1 MGGIFIFSCPHHNQS
16 LHCVY
21 STILHS
27 REEKKIQNPI
37 WAMLLNM
44 RLLSQAS
51 FMLMHFRVLRIDFS
65 VTRDDSRETSKKK
78 EKRKNRNQT
87 IEFWVP
93 LFHFTFDWPS
103 YWKNDFDTFEKI
115 PVSRTLDLWS
125 TLLFFFISCA
135 IFLLWPSAFIDSLN
149 PTVI

>member
-1 MGGIFIFSCPHHNQS
+1 MCV
-16 LHCVY
+16 LHY
-21 STILHS
+21 TPLKG
-27 REEKKIQNPI
+27 RKKIQNPI

-93 LFHFTFDWPS
+93 IFHFTFDWAS